1 MMYKANRFVVGCED
15 RACLS
20 ASELGFDE
28 IEQLV
33 QYSGMTRSLEARLGD
48 RLQEGETKKWN
59 NNKMQY

>member
-1 MMYKANRFVVGCED
+1 MYKANRFVVGCED

-33 QYSGMTRSLEARLGD
+33 QYSGMTHSLEARLGD
-48 RLQEGETKKWN
+48 RLEEGETKKVE
-59 NNKMQY
+59 

>member
-15 RACLS
+15 RASLS

-33 QYSGMTRSLEARLGD
+33 QYSGMTRSLVARLGD
-48 RLQEGETKKWN
+48 RLEEGETKKVE
-59 NNKMQY
+59 